1 MKNMKKFIVNK
12 LFTIKRRSVFEYEL
26 IDETNIQLAINKL
39 GQIED
44 FERTVK
50 KPVLEYLSEMH
61 EKYQEL
67 RRRNAALSAFSI
79 GSELRCPICNTK
91 VLPMMN
97 YCSQCGQA
105 IIAGKEINDGLQQ
118 GKIH

>member
-1 MKNMKKFIVNK
+1 MKHMKKFIVDK

-26 IDETNIQLAINKL
+26 IDDKCVQLAINKL

-79 GSELRCPICNTK
+79 GSELHCPICNTK
-91 VLPMMN
+91 VFPIMN

-105 IIAGKEINDGLQQ
+105 IIAGKEILNGVQK
-118 GKIH
+118 GKLH

>member
-1 MKNMKKFIVNK
+1 MKKFIVDK
-12 LFTIKRRSVFEYEL
+12 VFTQKRRGTFEYDL
-26 IDETNIQLAINKL
+26 IDENSNQLAINKL

-50 KPVLEYLSEMH
+50 KPDLEYLSDMH

-91 VLPMMN
+91 VFSMMN

-105 IIAGKEINDGLQQ
+105 IIAGKEINNGVQKGEL
-118 GKIH
+118 H